1 MSFKENIISDVFL
14 LDKVVVGGVSYV
26 HQASLQ
32 LLFQLTTVT
41 HPLWKLPEG
50 GLFQPPE
57 VAVTTGSRELT
68 LTSTFLLHSKSNFSK
83 QFTWYY
89 SCRMQCF

>member
-1 MSFKENIISDVFL
+1 
-14 LDKVVVGGVSYV
+14 V

-41 HPLWKLPEG
+41 HPLRKLPEG

-68 LTSTFLLHSKSNFSK
+68 LANRFLLHSKNNCSK
-83 QFTWYY
+83 QLTWLLQLQNAVLLRILMRA
-89 SCRMQCF
+89 SES

>member
-1 MSFKENIISDVFL
+1 MSFKENIPGVFL

-57 VAVTTGSRELT
+57 VALTTGSRELT
-68 LTSTFLLHSKSNFSK
+68 LANRFLLHSKNNLASN
-83 QFTWYY
+83 
-89 SCRMQCF
+89 